1 MYALIGLMLS
11 TGVFVQDQKELIEKL
26 PEPHRKWI
34 TEEVN
39 YIISEV
45 ERETFLRL
53 ESEAER
59 QAFVDAFWRKRDENP
74 TTPENEY
81 KIEHYERL
89 EYANNYFGRDT
100 FRKGWQTDMGKH
112 YILLGPPRTRSNFE
126 GKDEVYPSELWFY
139 NDADLKRYNLP
150 PFFFLLFF
158 RRHGTGEME
167 LYNPIADGPQTLL
180 TRVNTVSMDFRNDI
194 ERAYNELYFVDP
206 ELAKA
211 SLSFRT
217 DEGDTAQFSSPSFGT
232 LALIDDI
239 VRSPLVGVDTS
250 YAERLDFERG
260 SVESD
265 YLFTFVPSSGM
276 MNVLPGPRDASYLHW
291 VIELDA
297 PNVAFVKDAA
307 TGNLAS
313 AFIAS
318 VEIVPRDDA
327 NKLVVQDRRETFIRL
342 NESEAGYLHRP
353 FAYSGMTP
361 VVPGDYT
368 VRIILRNRACPSRE
382 ERDCIRSYT
391 LLDGDVRIPEF
402 TGTRPVLG
410 DLTIGYGQEL
420 RSGEPQYRAYR
431 FGNVE
436 VYPNPTGVY
445 AIGDPLVA
453 AIEAR
458 GVSDSGQ
465 LRFQVVTAEPGM
477 ESTVEI
483 DETVPLAAAG
493 PVVQELA
500 IASLHTGRYR
510 LNVLLT
516 DASGA
521 ELDRKTAPIV
531 ISPRTSIARPAVRGA
546 MPQLSVET
554 PGVVAMTLGQQYL
567 ALEQPEAARAHFET
581 AVADNAKL
589 GPAREQLARF
599 DMAAGDYA
607 RVVSL
612 LEPVYAEVK
621 DRVEV
626 LRLLGQA
633 YYHVGSY
640 QQSAEL
646 LESAIVLARPEPQVL
661 NVLAGAQYRLGDL
674 SRSVELLKRSLELDP
689 NQPEIEKLL
698 TSVEAEQ
705 KASVPSERER

>member
-1 MYALIGLMLS
+1 MYGLMGLLLA
-11 TGVFVQDQKELIEKL
+11 TVLTVQKDDRIDRL

-39 YIISEV
+39 YIISPL

-59 QAFVDAFWRKRDENP
+59 QAFVDAFWRRRDENP

-81 KIEHYERL
+81 RIEHYKRL
-89 EYANNYFGRDT
+89 EYANNFLGRDT
-100 FRKGWQTDMGKH
+100 FRKGWQTDMGKY

-126 GKDEVYPSELWFY
+126 GKDEIYPAELWFY

-167 LYNPIADGPQTLL
+167 LYNPIADGPQALL

-239 VRSPLVGVDTS
+239 ARSPLVGVDTS

-265 YLFTFVPSSGM
+265 YLFSFVPSSGIM
-276 MNVLPGPRDASYLHW
+276 SILPGPEDASYLHW

-313 AFIAS
+313 SFIAS
-318 VEIVPRDDA
+318 VEIVPRDDP
-327 NKLVVQDRRETFIRL
+327 NKLVVQERRETFVRL
-342 NESEAGYLHRP
+342 RESEAGLLHRP

-382 ERDCIRSYT
+382 QRDCIRSYT
-391 LLDGDVRIPEF
+391 LLDGDVRIPDFNGESA
-402 TGTRPVLG
+402 VLG

-420 RSGEPQYRAYR
+420 RSGEPVYRAYR

-453 AIEAR
+453 AIEPR
-458 GVSDSGQ
+458 GAPESAQ

-477 ESTVEI
+477 ESTVAI
-483 DETVPLAAAG
+483 DETVPVATSG
-493 PVVQELA
+493 PVIQEIGIHA
-500 IASLHTGRYR
+500 LHTGRYR
-510 LNVLLT
+510 LDVLLT

-521 ELDRKTAPIV
+521 ELDRKSAPIV
-531 ISPRTSIARPAVRGA
+531 ISPRTSIARPAVRGSMA
-546 MPQLSVET
+546 QLSVET
-554 PGVVAMTLGQQYL
+554 PGVVAMTLGEQYL
-567 ALEQPEAARAHFET
+567 ALEQPEAARAQFES
-581 AVADNAKL
+581 AVAANGKL
-589 GPAREQLARF
+589 GPAREHLARF
-599 DMAAGDYA
+599 DMTAGDYA
-607 RVVSL
+607 RVVTL

-633 YYHVGSY
+633 YYHVGNY
-640 QQSAEL
+640 EQSAEL
-646 LESAIVLARPEPQVL
+646 LESSIVLARPEPEVL

-689 NQPEIEKLL
+689 DQPEIEKLL

-705 KASVPSERER
+705 KAASTGPGER